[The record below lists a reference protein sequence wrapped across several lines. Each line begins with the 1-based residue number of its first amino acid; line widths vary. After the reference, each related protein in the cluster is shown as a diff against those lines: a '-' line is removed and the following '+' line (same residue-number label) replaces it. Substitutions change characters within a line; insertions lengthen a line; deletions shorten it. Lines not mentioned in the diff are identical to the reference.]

1 MVGSVVNLRPS
12 TRLRDATYLR
22 RYVLPRFGE
31 LPLEAIRQREVPPG
45 SPGCSPRSAPATV
58 VKAYQ
63 LLNKVMS
70 TAVDAGMLVQSPCRN
85 VPLPR
90 AEPKEMRY
98 LNPAEVAALAAGIV
112 DVAETINELKGRL
125 ALGPPKTKASRR
137 KVSLPARRR
146 RGAGRAPAVA
156 GPAHRLRVPGTRRP
170 GAADLQLPPAHLTPR
185 RGRRQPRRPADPRPA
200 AHGGRAVDRRR
211 RLPEGGRQ
219 RAGHTSVS
227 FVLDRYGHLFPEADT
242 ALRARLDELFCGVT
256 EPRRNTAGSEIRTA
270 PWA

>member
-1 MVGSVVNLRPS
+1 VAHIDRRKRNGTLRYVARYIDPGGRERSRSFTRHKDAEAYLTEIEAARLKGTWVDPAHGRILFRDWPDEWWGSVVNLRPS

-31 LPLEAIRQREVPPG
+31 LPLEAIRQREVRAWVAWMLAQG
-45 SPGCSPRSAPATV
+45 FAPATV
-58 VKAYQ
+58 AKAYQ

-70 TAVDAGMLVQSPCRN
+70 AAVDAGMLTISPCRN

-98 LNPAEVAALAAGIV
+98 LNPAEVAALAAGVV

-137 KVSLPARRR
+137 KVSLPGRRR

-185 RGRRQPRRPADPRPA
+185 RGRRQPRRPANP
-200 AHGGRAVDRRR
+200 
-211 RLPEGGRQ
+211 
-219 RAGHTSVS
+219 
-227 FVLDRYGHLFPEADT
+227 
-242 ALRARLDELFCGVT
+242 
-256 EPRRNTAGSEIRTA
+256 
-270 PWA
+270 